1 MTTEKPPSIP
11 EAELQELCDRIA
23 GTEASLLHGFSNA
36 SPGQHTHLETKLK
49 RIQNIGVLYEL
60 IGFIR
65 RALKALKESA
75 EIHNWIPRGNI
86 ERVVWACCNQRYEKH
101 DLEYIFYEDGDIN
114 GLLVLH
120 LGTKSQTSLFS
131 RICALPTDMITELA
145 KQCKEEEIN
154 PVVPDW
160 IKNYDR
166 SKSILFFPR
175 QIFYD

>member
-1 MTTEKPPSIP
+1 
-11 EAELQELCDRIA
+11 
-23 GTEASLLHGFSNA
+23 
-36 SPGQHTHLETKLK
+36 
-49 RIQNIGVLYEL
+49 
-60 IGFIR
+60 
-65 RALKALKESA
+65 
-75 EIHNWIPRGNI
+75 
-86 ERVVWACCNQRYEKH
+86 
-101 DLEYIFYEDGDIN
+101 
-114 GLLVLH
+114 